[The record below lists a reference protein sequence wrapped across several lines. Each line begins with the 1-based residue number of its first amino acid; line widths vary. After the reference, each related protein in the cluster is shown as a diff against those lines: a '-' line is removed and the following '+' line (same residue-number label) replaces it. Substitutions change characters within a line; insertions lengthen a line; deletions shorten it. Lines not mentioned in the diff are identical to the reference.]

1 VAKLRVRIHE
11 LSDSME
17 EAVKSEEYLKVT
29 HCMSKT
35 IGVRSAFRC
44 ARSTCV
50 SVGKKYF
57 GSIEASV
64 PDPYVFRPPGLVTST
79 GHYPHKNFLA
89 KN

>member
-1 VAKLRVRIHE
+1 VRIHE

-17 EAVKSEEYLKVT
+17 EAVQSEEYLKVT
-29 HCMSKT
+29 RCMAKT
-35 IGVRSAFRC
+35 IGVRSVLRC

-50 SVGKKYF
+50 NVGKKYL

-64 PDPYVFRPPGLVTST
+64 QDPFVFRPPGLVTST
-79 GHYPHKNFLA
+79 GPYPHKNFLA